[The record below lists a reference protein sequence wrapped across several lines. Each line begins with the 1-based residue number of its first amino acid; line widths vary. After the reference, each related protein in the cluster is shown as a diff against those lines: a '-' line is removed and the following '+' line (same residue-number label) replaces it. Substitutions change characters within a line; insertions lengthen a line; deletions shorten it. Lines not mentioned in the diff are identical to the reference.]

1 MNVTGLAV
9 LLMLP
14 IHLMHNNV
22 DTFIKVLSCMFV
34 FFCFLQEIPIDIKE
48 DKHKAMF
55 YWVTKPF
62 TSKYLFESSLFPSEY
77 LAFEPDSN
85 VQGRSR
91 LILRHIPNDEVDES
105 AVISL
110 S

>member
-1 MNVTGLAV
+1 
-9 LLMLP
+9 
-14 IHLMHNNV
+14 
-22 DTFIKVLSCMFV
+22 
-34 FFCFLQEIPIDIKE
+34 
-48 DKHKAMF
+48 MF
-55 YWVTKPF
+55 YRVQKQF

-91 LILRHIPNDEVDES
+91 LILRYMHSDEVDES